1 MTRLWIIRHAQ
12 ALPGSDDFSRELSP
26 HGRAQA
32 EALGRFL
39 RNQNIAPPDLLW
51 HSPLVRARQTT
62 ETLLKSAAWSP
73 KIESNDNL
81 TPDDDPAQIVTEIE
95 NQISPTSSLALIG
108 HNPHLTRLASLL
120 ILGDSEAEAFQME
133 TATCLCLENRPHFT
147 GTRGQFRRW
156 SVAWML
162 PPQIIPAQSS

>member
-1 MTRLWIIRHAQ
+1 MSRLWIIRHAQ
-12 ALPGSDDFSRELSP
+12 AVPGSDDFSRELTS

-39 RNQNIAPPDLLW
+39 RNLNVPPPDLVW

-62 ETLLKSAAWSP
+62 DLLLETAAWSP
-73 KIESNDNL
+73 KVEPKEIL
-81 TPDDDPAQIVTEIE
+81 TPDDDPAQIAAEIQ
-95 NQISPTSSLALIG
+95 NQTLQNPSLAIVG

-133 TATCLCLENRPHFT
+133 TATCLCLENHLHF
-147 GTRGQFRRW
+147 GGSAGQFRRW

-162 PPQIIPAQSS
+162 PPHIISRPT